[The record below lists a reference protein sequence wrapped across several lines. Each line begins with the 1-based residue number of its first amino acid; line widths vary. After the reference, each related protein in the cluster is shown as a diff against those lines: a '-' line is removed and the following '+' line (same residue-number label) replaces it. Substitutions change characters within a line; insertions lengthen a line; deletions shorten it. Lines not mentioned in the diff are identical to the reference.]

1 MYRAILGL
9 VFGLGISCAALAGD
23 WPVWR
28 GPDHNSIS
36 TENIKPSSVI
46 AWKQNV
52 GNGYSA
58 VTVCNGKA
66 LTAGNSGGDDVVYC
80 FDADTGKKV
89 WTSKYRSAKGGR
101 YPGPRATPVTDGK
114 KVWILSRNGD
124 LVCIDFANGKQL
136 WHKKVLTG
144 GARNLRW
151 GLAGSV
157 LIDGDLAVINVGDGG
172 AAYNKN
178 TGAQVW
184 SNATSGIGGYSTP
197 VPFKYNGKK
206 YIAIFTGKTFVVVE
220 AANGRKVASIDWPN
234 KYDINAADPVVTE
247 DGKNIFITSGYNT
260 GRCAVLKFDGRSL
273 KQVWK
278 NTNLKSQF
286 STPVLYKGVLYGSNA
301 NVGGRNAL
309 CAVDFK
315 TGRVLWKGNLAF
327 GSPLIAGDTLVYLD
341 EKGKLFYLKTQT
353 PKQQVL
359 ESVQVLRGGKSWT
372 MPVVANGM
380 LYCRNSKGDLVC
392 LKVK

>member
-1 MYRAILGL
+1 M
-9 VFGLGISCAALAGD
+9 AGD

-58 VTVCNGKA
+58 VTVCNGKV

-80 FDADTGKKV
+80 FAADTGKKI
-89 WTSKYRSAKGGR
+89 WTSTYRSAKGGR

-114 KVWILSRNGD
+114 KVWMLSRNGD

-144 GARNLRW
+144 GASQLKW

-157 LIDGDLAVINVGDGG
+157 LIDDDMAVINVGDGG

-178 TGAQVW
+178 TGAPIW
-184 SNATSGIGGYSTP
+184 SNASSGVGGYATP
-197 VPFKYNGKK
+197 VPFKYQGQK
-206 YIAIFTGKTFVVVE
+206 YFVLFTGKSLAVVK
-220 AANGRKVASIDWPN
+220 AASGQKVATIAWPN
-234 KYDINAADPVVTE
+234 KYDVNAADPIVAD
-247 DGKNIFITSGYNT
+247 DGRHIFITNGYET
-260 GRCAVLKFDGRSL
+260 GRGALLEFNGHSL
-273 KQVWK
+273 KQIW
-278 NTNLKSQF
+278 NKSTLNSHF
-286 STPVLYKGVLYGSNA
+286 PTPVLYKGVLYGSFGK
-301 NVGGRNAL
+301 VGERNTL
-309 CAVDFK
+309 RAVDFK
-315 TGRVLWKGNLAF
+315 TGRVIWQGNLRF
-327 GSPLIAGDTLVYLD
+327 GSSLIAGDTLVYLD

-353 PKQQVL
+353 SKQQVL
-359 ESVQVLRGGKSWT
+359 KSVQVLRGGKSWT
-372 MPVVANGM
+372 MPLVANGM
-380 LYCRNSKGDLVC
+380 MYCRNSNGDLVC